1 MDDTTR
7 RIAARLAP
15 FTNWERTR
23 PDDPRFDLDTV
34 RRLLAEL
41 GVGSPPLAVQVGG
54 SKGKGTTAAWI
65 EAFLRAA
72 GVRSG
77 CYASPHVSSIR
88 ERVRID
94 GADVPGD
101 ELEAAVEHVLD
112 RRPAGASPTFFEI
125 LTAAAA
131 VVFDRRAVGA
141 AVWEVGLG
149 GRLDA
154 TTAIDVQASVLTG
167 IELEHTA
174 ILGDTVE
181 AIAAE
186 KAWILRPGGIGF
198 VHVGGAAVQ
207 PVEAHAARVGCALRR
222 LGRDFDYA
230 AEATPSGLR
239 VTVRGLAAGACTFEL
254 GEVPPHEAPAIALAA
269 AAVEHLLGDLPAD
282 RTLRRVP
289 LPGRFE
295 VLEFDGEPIVL
306 DGAHTAESSRR
317 VAEEV
322 RRRFPGRRVAL
333 LFACARGKRWQ
344 DVLRPWVDLV
354 DRAIVTALTDTAS
367 EDPVTACGWLEA
379 HGVRARAVPDPVSGL
394 AALSQRGELRV
405 VTGSFYLVGAVRDRL
420 LSR

>member
-1 MDDTTR
+1 
-7 RIAARLAP
+7 
-15 FTNWERTR
+15 
-23 PDDPRFDLDTV
+23 DLDTV

-186 KAWILRPGGIGF
+186 KAW
-198 VHVGGAAVQ
+198 
-207 PVEAHAARVGCALRR
+207 
-222 LGRDFDYA
+222 
-230 AEATPSGLR
+230 
-239 VTVRGLAAGACTFEL
+239 
-254 GEVPPHEAPAIALAA
+254 
-269 AAVEHLLGDLPAD
+269 
-282 RTLRRVP
+282 
-289 LPGRFE
+289 
-295 VLEFDGEPIVL
+295 
-306 DGAHTAESSRR
+306 
-317 VAEEV
+317 
-322 RRRFPGRRVAL
+322 
-333 LFACARGKRWQ
+333 
-344 DVLRPWVDLV
+344 
-354 DRAIVTALTDTAS
+354 
-367 EDPVTACGWLEA
+367 
-379 HGVRARAVPDPVSGL
+379 
-394 AALSQRGELRV
+394 
-405 VTGSFYLVGAVRDRL
+405 
-420 LSR
+420 